1 MKTAA
6 NPEVAVQRFLSGIDK
21 VKTKAKEL
29 RELSKNRKDMA
40 YKLREKGFLEQA
52 LSEEKYASSIDDIA
66 YGYDEALLIL
76 QKEQL
81 I

>member
-6 NPEVAVQRFLSGIDK
+6 NPEVAVQRFLSGIGK
-21 VKTKAKEL
+21 VKAKAKEL
-29 RELSKNRKDMA
+29 RELSKSRKDMA
-40 YKLREKGFLEQA
+40 VKLREKGFLEQA

-66 YGYDEALLIL
+66 YCYDEALLIL

-81 I
+81 L